1 MGNWQDFKKIF
12 DMATSEKSLGFII
25 SELGDLIINSIV
37 LFADH
42 VRNVFA

>member
-1 MGNWQDFKKIF
+1 MGNGQDFKKIF
-12 DMATSEKSLGFII
+12 DMAISDKSLGFII
-25 SELGDLIINSIV
+25 DELGNLVISSIV